1 MTLGLFFPFAVYVC
15 VYVCADS
22 TGRYRW
28 WDVAVCLTAVKNVRF
43 SCRPLTTPPALTL
56 CGSDHRLAPSH
67 YDKLHTVSL
76 SQQPQH
82 LPKKK
87 EKSQI
92 LLIKADIPL
101 RMFGSRSLPLIKLLL
116 SLFT

>member
-1 MTLGLFFPFAVYVC
+1 MVGCGSLSDCGEECEIQLSA
-15 VYVCADS
+15 S
-22 TGRYRW
+22 HH
-28 WDVAVCLTAVKNVRF
+28 
-43 SCRPLTTPPALTL
+43 PPALTL

-87 EKSQI
+87 EKSRI

-101 RMFGSRSLPLIKLLL
+101 RMFGSHSLPLIKLLL